1 VTTYTAILL
10 NDPVEKRCQYT
21 GRIHKQYVE
30 RTTGCDSKNKKKK
43 NHGMWGYF
51 GDWLS
56 APDAVVQVLQH
67 SPDSRSVLS
76 KRQVNMAETSI
87 KVTHEPVLD
96 H

>member
-1 VTTYTAILL
+1 
-10 NDPVEKRCQYT
+10 
-21 GRIHKQYVE
+21 
-30 RTTGCDSKNKKKK
+30 
-43 NHGMWGYF
+43 MWGYF

-87 KVTHEPVLD
+87 KVTHEPVLGYILLR
-96 H
+96 

>member
-1 VTTYTAILL
+1 MTLL
-10 NDPVEKRCQYT
+10 KKDVSTRAGFTSSTWNEPPAV
-21 GRIHKQYVE
+21 IV
-30 RTTGCDSKNKKKK
+30 RTKKK